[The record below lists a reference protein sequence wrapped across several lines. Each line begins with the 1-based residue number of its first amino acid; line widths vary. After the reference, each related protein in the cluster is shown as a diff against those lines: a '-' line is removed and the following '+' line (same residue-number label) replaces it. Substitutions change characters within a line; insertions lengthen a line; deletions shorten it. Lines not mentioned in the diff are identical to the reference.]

1 MHITPIEKP
10 GNPFLRLAYRLSQ
23 RQFGKVITPLKV
35 IYARRPRLLLLAAQ
49 IARTMERGLSLDP
62 SLRLLVQVQAARL
75 NGCAFC
81 EDLALAHAVRERMGP
96 ERFQALNEFRSSPRF
111 TAREKAA
118 LAFAEEATRDRH
130 VSEQTWAA
138 VRVQFT
144 ESEIV
149 ELAWANAA
157 ENFFNLLAHPLGIG
171 SDELLT
177 LATAQGRA

>member
-1 MHITPIEKP
+1 MHLTPIERP
-10 GNPFLRLAYRLSQ
+10 SNPLLRLAYRLSK
-23 RQFGKVITPLKV
+23 RQFGKVLTPLKV
-35 IYARRPRLLLLAAQ
+35 IYARKPRLLLLAGR
-49 IARTMERGLSLDP
+49 IERTLEQGLSLDP

-81 EDLALAHAVRERMGP
+81 EDLALAQALRERMGP

-111 TAREKAA
+111 TARERAA

-130 VSEQTWAA
+130 VSEETWAS
-138 VRVQFT
+138 VRAHFT
-144 ESEIV
+144 EPEIV

-157 ENFFNLLAHPLGIG
+157 ENFFNLQARALGIG

-177 LATAQGRA
+177 LATAQGHP